1 MPSYS
6 FLLYVGQRDIYGTTL
21 GAKFSVLVLREVKRA
36 TDPVLAS
43 VLSKVRLGIICD
55 EEVTEVLK
63 SRVQPKDVSGIELD
77 RTVVICSTRRK
88 CDEINSACI
97 ARVEGTEVVYEA
109 LDTDHMAPTSG
120 S

>member
-1 MPSYS
+1 MQLTPSW
-6 FLLYVGQRDIYGTTL
+6 
-21 GAKFSVLVLREVKRA
+21 
-36 TDPVLAS
+36 PVS
-43 VLSKVRLGIICD
+43 YSKVRLGIICD

-97 ARVEGTEVVYEA
+97 TRVEGTEVVYEA